1 MYNYT
6 GLNAPQ
12 NTSSIWDFMWKRIK
26 KALKK
31 KKKGTLADKD
41 TQKTYIHVHD
51 PQLLPFLMYKWQG
64 LPEVLKNVFYREER
78 DQARMTSHKEEI

>member
-12 NTSSIWDFMWKRIK
+12 NTSSIWDFLYV
-26 KALKK
+26 KANQESLKK

-41 TQKTYIHVHD
+41 TQKTYIHVHG
-51 PQLLPFLMYKWQG
+51 PQLLPFLMYK
-64 LPEVLKNVFYREER
+64 
-78 DQARMTSHKEEI
+78 